1 MQQTGG
7 RNREGGALNNLG
19 IALREAGRLDEAVT
33 AYQDA
38 AAIFRETGDKYRE
51 TMALNSLGLA
61 TGDGVG

>member
-1 MQQTGG
+1 LQQTGG

-38 AAIFRETGDKYRE
+38 AAIFREARDRNGE
-51 TMALNSLGLA
+51 AMSLAFQPDPGRPA
-61 TGDGVG
+61 P